1 MDSLRSLFRWM
12 LLGWLALVLLM
23 GLAVAWSARSHLPGN
38 LLTFLLTREGP
49 SETAVSPPP
58 VPPDLPVSS
67 APAPSVTPAPE
78 PGWTPLK
85 EGSRVSS
92 GSRGAPEITVLPGG
106 AVEVRFLCQ
115 KPGNYRL
122 YRPTNVSGL
131 SVDLPGNWGRRMVDR
146 HLAQGKVRRVQIA
159 DHPGWL
165 RVSGMA
171 REEGK
176 HLVARVEHSPRAG
189 AVRIVFDVGR

>member
-1 MDSLRSLFRWM
+1 MNSLRSLFRWM
-12 LLGWLALVLLM
+12 LLGWLVLVLLM
-23 GLAVAWSARSHLPGN
+23 GLAVALSARSHLPGN
-38 LLTFLLTREGP
+38 LLTFLFTREGP
-49 SETAVSPPP
+49 SETAVPPTQA
-58 VPPDLPVSS
+58 PPDPPLPS
-67 APAPSVTPAPE
+67 APAPSVAPAPE
-78 PGWTPLK
+78 PGWALLK
-85 EGSRVSS
+85 EGSRASS

-146 HLAQGKVRRVQIA
+146 HLAQGKVRRIQIA

-165 RVSGMA
+165 RVSGMP

-176 HLVARVEHSPRAG
+176 NLVARVEHSSRAG
-189 AVRIVFDVGR
+189 VLRIVFDLGR